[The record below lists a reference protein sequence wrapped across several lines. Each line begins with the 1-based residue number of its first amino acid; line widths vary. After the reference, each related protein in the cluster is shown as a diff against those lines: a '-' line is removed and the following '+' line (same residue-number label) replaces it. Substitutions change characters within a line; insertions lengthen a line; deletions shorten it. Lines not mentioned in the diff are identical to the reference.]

1 MKKFILLFMMIPALC
16 FAQGED
22 ADILLNGTVSALNNQ
37 IKDVND
43 PTEAQDAVNLGFLM
57 NKLSDLQDQ
66 IDVLMYLSQSDGGTV
81 MDQDGNIYRYLPYG
95 DPMQQWTVQNAAV
108 ITYRDGTPIPQVQ
121 IIDQTEWSELTT
133 GAWSYYDD
141 NDPSKGIIYNWYAV
155 AGIHDTDPNTPN
167 KELAPEGWHVPSDQE
182 WLELESYLISNGYNF
197 DGSSSGNNLPKA
209 MASKY
214 GWNTSTV
221 FGEPGNDQH
230 LNNSSGFNA
239 KPVGTRYG
247 YQSGSSA
254 GAGTFAIFWTITP
267 SFADYS
273 WFYAIGN
280 ESTSTHLYGGNS
292 RTDGMSVRFVKD

>member
-1 MKKFILLFMMIPALC
+1 MKKIILLFVMIPALC

-57 NKLSDLQDQ
+57 NKLDELQDQ
-66 IDVLMYLSQSDGGTV
+66 IDLLLPLIGSGTV
-81 MDQDGNIYRYLPYG
+81 MDQDGNNYLYLPYG
-95 DPMQQWTVQNAAV
+95 NQIWTVQNAEV

-182 WLELESYLISNGYNF
+182 WLELESYLITNGYNY
-197 DGSSSGNNLPKA
+197 DGSTSGNNLPKA

-214 GWNTSTV
+214 GWNTSTTL
-221 FGEPGNDQH
+221 GEPGNDQH

-247 YQSGSSA
+247 YQTGSSS
-254 GAGTFAIFWTITP
+254 GAGIYAVFWTSTP
-267 SFADYS
+267 SFGDYS
-273 WFYAIGN
+273 WFYNIGN
-280 ESTSTHLYGGNS
+280 GSTSTHLYGGNF

>member
-1 MKKFILLFMMIPALC
+1 MKKIILLFVMIPALC
-16 FAQGED
+16 LAQGED

-57 NKLSDLQDQ
+57 NKLSELQDQ
-66 IDVLMYLSQSDGGTV
+66 IDLLLPLIGSGTV
-81 MDQDGNIYRYLPYG
+81 MDQDGNSYLYLPYG
-95 DPMQQWTVQNAAV
+95 NQIWTVQNAAV

>member
-1 MKKFILLFMMIPALC
+1 MKRIILSFVMIPALC
-16 FAQGED
+16 LAQGED

-57 NKLSDLQDQ
+57 NKLSELQDQ
-66 IDVLMYLSQSDGGTV
+66 IDLLLPLIGSGTV
-81 MDQDGNIYRYLPYG
+81 MDQDGNSYLYLPYG
-95 DPMQQWTVQNAAV
+95 NQIWTVQNAEV

>member
-1 MKKFILLFMMIPALC
+1 MKKIILLFVMIPALC

-57 NKLSDLQDQ
+57 NKLSELQDQ
-66 IDVLMYLSQSDGGTV
+66 IDLLLPLIGSGTV
-81 MDQDGNIYRYLPYG
+81 MDQDGNSYLYLPYG
-95 DPMQQWTVQNAAV
+95 NQIWTVQNAAV

-182 WLELESYLISNGYNF
+182 WLELESYLITNGYNY
-197 DGSSSGNNLPKA
+197 DGSTSGNNLPKA

>member
-57 NKLSDLQDQ
+57 NKLDELQDQ
-66 IDVLMYLSQSDGGTV
+66 IDLLLPLIGSGTV
-81 MDQDGNIYRYLPYG
+81 MDQDGNSYLYLPYG
-95 DPMQQWTVQNAAV
+95 NQIWTVQNAAV

-133 GAWSYYDD
+133 GAWSYYGD
-141 NDPSKGIIYNWYAV
+141 NDPSKGIVYNWYAV

>member
-1 MKKFILLFMMIPALC
+1 MKKIILLFVMIPALC
-16 FAQGED
+16 LAQGED

-57 NKLSDLQDQ
+57 NKLDELQDQ
-66 IDVLMYLSQSDGGTV
+66 IDLLLPLIGSGTV
-81 MDQDGNIYRYLPYG
+81 MDQDGNSYLYLPYG
-95 DPMQQWTVQNAAV
+95 NQIWTVQNAAV

>member
-1 MKKFILLFMMIPALC
+1 MKKFILFFLMIPALC

-57 NKLSDLQDQ
+57 NKLSELQDQ
-66 IDVLMYLSQSDGGTV
+66 IDLLLPLIGSGTV
-81 MDQDGNIYRYLPYG
+81 MDQDGNSYLYLPYG
-95 DPMQQWTVQNAAV
+95 NQIWTVQNAAV

>member
-1 MKKFILLFMMIPALC
+1 MIPALS
-16 FAQGED
+16 FSQGEE
-22 ADILLNGTVSALNNQ
+22 AEILLNGTVSALNNQ

-57 NKLSDLQDQ
+57 NKLDELQDQ
-66 IDVLMYLSQSDGGTV
+66 IDLLLPLIGSGTV
-81 MDQDGNIYRYLPYG
+81 MDQDGNSYLYLPYG
-95 DPMQQWTVQNAAV
+95 NQIWTVQNAAV

-197 DGSSSGNNLPKA
+197 DGSTSGNNLPKA

-230 LNNSSGFNA
+230 LNNTSGFNA

-292 RTDGMSVRFVKD
+292 RTDGMSVRFVQD

>member
-57 NKLSDLQDQ
+57 NKLDELQDQ
-66 IDVLMYLSQSDGGTV
+66 IDLLLPLIGSGTV
-81 MDQDGNIYRYLPYG
+81 MDQDGNSYLYLPYG
-95 DPMQQWTVQNAAV
+95 NQIWTVQNAAV

-141 NDPSKGIIYNWYAV
+141 NDPSKGIVYNWYAV